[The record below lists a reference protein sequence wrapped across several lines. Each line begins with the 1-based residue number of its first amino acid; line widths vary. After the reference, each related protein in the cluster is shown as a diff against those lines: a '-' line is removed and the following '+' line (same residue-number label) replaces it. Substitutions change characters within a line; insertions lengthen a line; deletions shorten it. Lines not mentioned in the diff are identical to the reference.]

1 MSHLKGRRRD
11 AWRSV
16 IFLSGII
23 IAFTVADL
31 LNEERLFSESENR
44 ILAQKPELTKETL
57 LSGEYMTDYE
67 EYMNDQFVS
76 RDIWIRI
83 KTGIDMLMQK
93 NLIGGVYLAEDDYLI
108 EQHTEE
114 DFKEELVVK
123 RVGQLQKLVEKFPA
137 TEVMLVPTAD
147 NILSEKLP
155 PFAPYYDDK
164 QLIDRVAEA
173 IGEEHM
179 INVYDA
185 LKEHADEEIYYR
197 TDHHWTSLG
206 AMYACRAWAQGRVDI
221 PFWYREDNMITVTD
235 AFEGTLQAKLNM
247 PVEAE
252 KIKIFPQTIAKPV
265 SITYDYT
272 IKADSFYEERHLE
285 TKDKYSY
292 FIDGNHGL
300 AEIVTENN
308 NGRELFVIKDSYANT
323 FIPLIAHHYSKVYVL
338 DLRYFNGSL
347 FKFMEQYDKGDME
360 ILVLYNC
367 AHFVSDFQYY

>member
-164 QLIDRVAEA
+164 QLIVRVAEA

-206 AMYACRAWAQGRVDI
+206 AMYAYRAWAQGRVDI

-367 AHFVSDFQYY
+367 AHFVSDFQFF